1 MNLASTLL
9 LDRSDV
15 ASLLTL
21 PECIAAVEAA
31 FLAHATGRSF
41 TPGLLHV
48 DAIGGEFHVKAGGVT
63 INDRSYFALKA
74 NGGFFGN
81 AAANGLPNILGVIY
95 LADASNGYPLAV
107 MDSLYITALRTGA
120 ATAIAARYLARDD
133 ATTAT
138 ICGAGRQG
146 RIQLRALCETVSLES
161 AFIWSRDEN
170 HAAAAAS
177 ELSEELGIPVK
188 PAASLPRALESS
200 DIVVTCTPS
209 REPIIK
215 RSWIAPGTF
224 VAAVGADSP
233 DKQELDPELMVCAT
247 IVTDITDQCAHV
259 GELHHALN
267 RGVVRLA
274 DVKAEL
280 GELIAGRS
288 MGRSGRDEITIFD
301 STGTALQD
309 AAAAALTYD
318 KAIAAGRGTTME
330 FFR

>member
-1 MNLASTLL
+1 VTIASTIL

-15 ASLLTL
+15 VSLLTL
-21 PECIAAVEAA
+21 PECIDAVEAA
-31 FLAHATGRSF
+31 FLAHATGRSL
-41 TPGLLHV
+41 TPGLLHIE
-48 DAIGGEFHVKAGGVT
+48 AIGGEFHVKAGGVM
-63 INDRSYFALKA
+63 IDQRSYFALKA

-81 AAANGLPNILGVIY
+81 AASNGLPNILGVIY
-95 LADASNGYPLAV
+95 LADGSNGFPLVV

-146 RIQLRALCETVSLES
+146 RIQLRALCETVALEN
-161 AFIWSRDEN
+161 AFMWSRNPD
-170 HAAAAAS
+170 HAADAAS
-177 ELSEELGIPVK
+177 QLSAELGIPVR
-188 PAASLPRALESS
+188 PAASLPAALEQSH
-200 DIVVTCTPS
+200 IVVTCTPS
-209 REPIIK
+209 RQPIIE

-233 DKQELDPELMVCAT
+233 DKQELDPELMRHAT
-247 IVTDITDQCAHV
+247 VFTDITDQCAHV
-259 GELHHALN
+259 GELHHALD
-267 RGVVRLA
+267 RDILRMA

-280 GELIAGRS
+280 GDLIAGRS
-288 MGRSGRDEITIFD
+288 AGRSERDEITIFD

-309 AAAAALTYD
+309 AAAAALTYE
-318 KAIAAGRGTTME
+318 KAITAGRGTKMD